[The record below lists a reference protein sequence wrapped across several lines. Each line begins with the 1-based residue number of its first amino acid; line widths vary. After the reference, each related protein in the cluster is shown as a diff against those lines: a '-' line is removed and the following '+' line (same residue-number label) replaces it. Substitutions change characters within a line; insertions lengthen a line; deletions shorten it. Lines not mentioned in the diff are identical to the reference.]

1 MKLIVMILFLALA
14 VPMLA
19 ASGSALSE
27 VTPTPE
33 MTPTQESTEP
43 VSGNLAFFKNL
54 DYSDGMSVVKAI
66 FDRWPLQYATT
77 LGLNGAPQIRPI
89 EFKFEEDGVL
99 YFDTVIFY
107 SSYRELQEFPYIQ
120 LCICDQETMT
130 YLRLGGKVNFTSDK
144 EIIDRCFAASPVL
157 ESQFGNR
164 RDVVIGYYLTEVW
177 AEFSSFS
184 PELANKTY
192 SLPNKY
198 DEQA

>member
-1 MKLIVMILFLALA
+1 MKLIAVLRIFTRIL
-14 VPMLA
+14 PMLA
-19 ASGSALSE
+19 ACGTAQPEVPLTSE
-27 VTPTPE
+27 SIPTPE
-33 MTPTQESTEP
+33 ETDTESET
-43 VSGNLAFFKNL
+43 LAFFKSL
-54 DYSDGMSVVKAI
+54 DYSDGISVVKAI
-66 FDRWPLQYATT
+66 FERWPLQYGTT

-99 YFDTVIFY
+99 YFDTVVFY

-130 YLRLGGKVNFTSDK
+130 YLRLGGKVNFTNDR

-157 ESQFGNR
+157 ESQFGNN
-164 RDVVIGYYLTEVW
+164 RDAVIGYYLTEVW

-184 PELANKTY
+184 PELAHKTY

-198 DEQA
+198 DEQT

>member
-1 MKLIVMILFLALA
+1 MKLVTVLLALA
-14 VPMLA
+14 LLLPVLTA
-19 ASGSALSE
+19 CGKAE
-27 VTPTPE
+27 
-33 MTPTQESTEP
+33 EP
-43 VSGNLAFFKNL
+43 VETIPVSENESDTLAFFKSL

-66 FDRWPLQYATT
+66 FDRWPLQYGTT

-130 YLRLGGKVNFTSDK
+130 YLRLGGKVNFTDNK

-157 ESQFGNR
+157 ESQFGSN

-184 PELANKTY
+184 PELTNKTY
-192 SLPNKY
+192 TLPNKY
-198 DEQA
+198 DRQA

>member
-1 MKLIVMILFLALA
+1 MKLVTVLLALA
-14 VPMLA
+14 LLLPVLTA
-19 ASGSALSE
+19 CGKAE
-27 VTPTPE
+27 
-33 MTPTQESTEP
+33 EP
-43 VSGNLAFFKNL
+43 VETIPVSENESDTLAFFKSL

-66 FDRWPLQYATT
+66 FDRRPLQYGTT

-130 YLRLGGKVNFTSDK
+130 YLRLGGKVNFTDDK

-157 ESQFGNR
+157 ESQFGTN

-192 SLPNKY
+192 TLPNKY

>member
-1 MKLIVMILFLALA
+1 MKLVTVLLALA
-14 VPMLA
+14 LLLPVLTA
-19 ASGSALSE
+19 CGKAE
-27 VTPTPE
+27 
-33 MTPTQESTEP
+33 EP
-43 VSGNLAFFKNL
+43 VETIPVSENESDTLAFFKSL

-66 FDRWPLQYATT
+66 FDRWPLQYGTT

-130 YLRLGGKVNFTSDK
+130 YLRLGGKVNFTDNK

-157 ESQFGNR
+157 ESQFGSN

-192 SLPNKY
+192 TLPNKY

>member
-1 MKLIVMILFLALA
+1 MNLIAVILTLILTI
-14 VPMLA
+14 PMLA
-19 ASGSALSE
+19 ACGSTRPE

-33 MTPTQESTEP
+33 TELTTESTETEP
-43 VSGNLAFFKNL
+43 ETLTFFKSL

-66 FDRWPLQYATT
+66 FDRWPLQYGTT

-130 YLRLGGKVNFTSDK
+130 YLRLGGKVNFTDDK
-144 EIIDRCFAASPVL
+144 EIIDRCFTASPVL
-157 ESQFGNR
+157 ESQFGNN

-192 SLPNKY
+192 TLPNKY